1 MITARRR
8 LPVSLA
14 LLASGLVGCASLTP
28 SRPSE
33 VAPAAI
39 AHAYEQGVRDAH
51 AQLAAERG
59 ADPRAMWTVP
69 VVQEVWIPA
78 QIVRGVFLPGHREWV
93 VIPRCGCTERPTAIL
108 PGSTARFCSSTS
120 TSCAQASA
128 GT

>member
-93 VIPRCGCTERPTAIL
+93 VVHPAAWRRGSRTSED
-108 PGSTARFCSSTS
+108 PGPARTPEPDRREP
-120 TSCAQASA
+120 
-128 GT
+128 